1 MKNYLLLALG
11 LALFISCDPYYT
23 DYYEPPSDY
32 KPVLI
37 KREILEQSIR
47 LLPPQELVNY
57 GKIYTKDNLLF
68 VNERNEGV
76 HIFNN
81 VNPANPVALGF
92 ISILGNIDISIKD
105 DIIYADNATDL
116 VALRFDGSTVTE
128 VDRNRNVF
136 PELGPPD
143 GLLVEQKWA
152 KESRPANT
160 VIVKWVKK

>member
-1 MKNYLLLALG
+1 MKNYLLFVMG
-11 LALFISCDPYYT
+11 LALSLSCDPYYT

-37 KREILEQSIR
+37 EREILEQSIR

-81 VNPANPVALGF
+81 VDPANPVALGF
-92 ISILGNIDISIKD
+92 IRILGNIDISIKD

-116 VALRFDGSTVTE
+116 VALRFDGSTITE

-152 KESRPANT
+152 KENRPANT
-160 VIVKWVKK
+160 IIVKWVRK